1 MIDILL
7 RVGAFGLA
15 LFGLALFFGS
25 LSRVSVLNR
34 RSRDVIARGL
44 ERAMLHIIAFILKRK
59 KGYGDVQKTMAWA
72 MPIYLATLIATWF
85 LIVQVSFTL
94 LIWAVEAESGWLHAF
109 ISSGSSLSTLGFAT
123 PTSTTGQL
131 LAILEGAFGLGIIVF
146 IFTFI
151 PGYSS
156 AIQAREERVSW
167 LYGRTGMRPTI
178 CSLVEWNHGAAEGN
192 DMTPIWNDCERW
204 FIDIRETHDMTPILA
219 LVPSIYPGRTWIGA
233 AAAILDAA
241 SLSLSTL
248 DVKGLASARVCY
260 EAGVEALAKVARH
273 FPPQAGSTAEA
284 DLRGAY
290 DAAFDRLS
298 AAGLPLKADRAE
310 CREEFVNL
318 RSAYEGSI
326 RQIAAAAFMPID
338 EPWVLP
344 LGFTPSNPVGRP

>member
-7 RVGAFGLA
+7 RIAAFGVA

-25 LSRVSVLNR
+25 LSRVSILNR
-34 RSRDVIARGL
+34 RSRDIIAGGL
-44 ERAMLHIIAFILKRK
+44 ERVMIHTVEFVLKRK
-59 KGYGDVQKTMAWA
+59 QGYGDVQRTMAWA
-72 MPIYLATLIATWF
+72 LPIYLVTLIATWF
-85 LIVQVSFTL
+85 LLVQVSFSL
-94 LIWAVEAESGWLHAF
+94 MIWAVEAESGWLHAF

-123 PTSTTGQL
+123 PSSAIGQL

-167 LYGRTGMRPTI
+167 LYGRTGIRPTI
-178 CSLVEWNHGAAEGN
+178 CSLVEWNHGAAEGD

-233 AAAILDAA
+233 AAAILDSA

-248 DVKGLASARVCY
+248 DVKGLASARLCY
-260 EAGVEALAKVARH
+260 EAGVEALTKVARH
-273 FPPQAGSTAEA
+273 FPPQAGPTVEA

-290 DAAFDRLS
+290 DAAYDRLL
-298 AAGLPLKADRAE
+298 AAGLPLKADRAK
-310 CREEFVNL
+310 CREAFLSL
-318 RSAYEGSI
+318 RAAYEGSI

-338 EPWVLP
+338 QPWVLP
-344 LGFTPSNPVGRP
+344 QEP

>member
-7 RVGAFGLA
+7 RIAAFGVA
-15 LFGLALFFGS
+15 LFGLALFFRS

-34 RSRDVIARGL
+34 RSKDVIAHGL
-44 ERAMLHIIAFILKRK
+44 ERVMLLIVEFILKRK
-59 KGYGDVQKTMAWA
+59 KDYGDVQRTMAWA
-72 MPIYLATLIATWF
+72 LPIYIVTLIATWF
-85 LIVQVSFTL
+85 LLVQVSFTL
-94 LIWAVEAESGWLHAF
+94 MIWAVDAESGWLHAF

-123 PTSTTGQL
+123 PITAIGQL

-146 IFTFI
+146 VFTFI

-156 AIQAREERVSW
+156 AIQAREEKVSW
-167 LYGRTGMRPTI
+167 LYARTGVRPTI
-178 CSLVEWNHGAAEGN
+178 CSLIEWTHAAGEG
-192 DMTPIWNDCERW
+192 DDLTPIWNDCERW
-204 FIDIRETHDMTPILA
+204 FIDIRETHEMTPILA
-219 LVPSIYPGRTWIGA
+219 LVPSIYPGRTWVGA

-248 DVKGLASARVCY
+248 DVKGLASARLCY
-260 EAGVEALAKVARH
+260 EAGVEAFAKVARH

-284 DLRGAY
+284 DLRSAY
-290 DAAFDRLS
+290 DAAYDRLS
-298 AAGLPLKADRAE
+298 AAGLPLKADRAK
-310 CREEFVNL
+310 CREAFLSL

-344 LGFTPSNPVGRP
+344 QEP